1 MIIKLFENFVEEN
14 FKKDLIDGMKECLV
28 ELNDNL
34 TFEYDIDINMK
45 DKVIIVVIN
54 LDESNIT
61 DDVYS
66 ALKFDASSI
75 SDTILL
81 LESYMIE
88 RFGNDLKIEYTIDN
102 SDFYMIYKKYPTI
115 EEVNRFIRNGSFEEL
130 ENIKYATDL
139 MLKYRWR
146 GEL

>member
-34 TFEYDIDINMK
+34 TFEYDIDINIK